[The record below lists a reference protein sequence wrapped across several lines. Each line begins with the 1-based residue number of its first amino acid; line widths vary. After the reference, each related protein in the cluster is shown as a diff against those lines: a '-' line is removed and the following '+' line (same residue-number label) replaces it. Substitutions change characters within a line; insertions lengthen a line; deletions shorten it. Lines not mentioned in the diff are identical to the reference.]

1 MNFFAKAK
9 ALAPKMAIWELKDIP
24 IPPIIVDNLDKGW
37 VDADTYYGFEDSD
50 YNIAFRGKSVNL
62 LQDDEQYK
70 SKGTSHIQSEIT
82 DFLLSQ
88 TDFNISETWP
98 TGLFTERIER
108 SRNGYFDIWKDTP
121 AVKQGIHLDN
131 NFIMATVIINIKD
144 NGEGSGTKYY
154 LEKDIP
160 HHPKYGFDIHA
171 QVKPI
176 YEAPYKMGTGTLHI
190 NTREMWHQGWNNS
203 KEDRCVMVNN
213 FQV

>member
-1 MNFFAKAK
+1 MNFLPKAK
-9 ALAPKMAIWELKDIP
+9 ALAPKLAIWELKDIP
-24 IPPIIVDNLDKGW
+24 IPSIIIDNINKGW
-37 VDADTYYGFEDSD
+37 VDAGTYYGFADAN
-50 YNIAFRGKSVNL
+50 YNIAFRGKSINL
-62 LQDDEQYK
+62 LQDDEDYK
-70 SKGTSHIQSEIT
+70 SKATAHIQSEIT

-88 TDFNISETWP
+88 TDFDISDTWP

-108 SRNGYFDIWKDTP
+108 NRKGCFDIWKDTP
-121 AVKQGIHLDN
+121 AVKQDIHLDN

-160 HHPKYGFDIHA
+160 LHPYGGFDKAA
-171 QVKPI
+171 QVKPF

-190 NTREMWHQGWNNS
+190 NTREMWHKGWNNS
-203 KEDRCVMVNN
+203 KEERCVMVNN